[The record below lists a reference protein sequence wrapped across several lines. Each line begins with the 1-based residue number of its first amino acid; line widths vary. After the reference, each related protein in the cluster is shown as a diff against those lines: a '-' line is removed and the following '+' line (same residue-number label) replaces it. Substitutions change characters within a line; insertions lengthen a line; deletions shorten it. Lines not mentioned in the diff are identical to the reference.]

1 MKYTKWIDT
10 AQATLYALKYD
21 WKYLEEYQL
30 LLDNNFDGLEPFDF
44 EPYAKDM
51 IHQDRYL
58 AHMKQGL
65 PT

>member
-30 LLDNNFDGLEPFDF
+30 LVDNNFYGEERFDF
-44 EPYAKDM
+44 EPYAEDM
-51 IHQDRYL
+51 TDQDRYL
-58 AHMKQGL
+58 AYMRQGL